1 MDLPR
6 FLNRGEKNRAPRAAG
21 AEKSSRRVRHAGAD
35 QSFIDP
41 AVLQKLS
48 NLQLVAKVV
57 VEGFLAGLHRSPY
70 HGFSVD
76 FAEYRE
82 YCEGDDLR
90 TVDWNVFGRSD
101 RYYVKKYEGE
111 TNTALHFLLDVSG
124 SMSYGS
130 GDVSKLDYARFLVAS
145 LSYFAFRQKDAV
157 GLYVFDQQVRE
168 FLPPRLRRTHM
179 HQLLSLLKGAN
190 AGGAT
195 GWHRPLEK
203 VAHLASRRGMIVMVS
218 DFYSDLDDLFRGTRF
233 FQSRGHEVVLFQVL
247 DPYEL
252 EFPFEGP
259 LLLEDAE
266 TEDRVMVVPQA
277 TRKTYLDNFQQHQER
292 LRESAASTGIDW
304 MLVRTD
310 QPLDEALLRYLKA
323 RHRKNK

>member
-1 MDLPR
+1 MDLLK
-6 FLNRGEKNRAPRAAG
+6 FLNRGEKNPQPQAG
-21 AEKSSRRVRHAGAD
+21 KVEPSPRRVRYAGAQ

-41 AVLQKLS
+41 TVLQMLS

-57 VEGFLAGLHRSPY
+57 VEGFLSGLHRSPY

-82 YCEGDDLR
+82 YSEGDDLR
-90 TVDWNVFGRSD
+90 TVDWNVFARSD

-130 GDVSKLDYARFLVAS
+130 GSVSKLDYARFLVAS
-145 LSYFAFRQKDAV
+145 LAYFASRQKDAV
-157 GLYVFDQQVRE
+157 GLYIFDQQIRE

-179 HQLLSLLKGAN
+179 HQFLTLLKTAKA
-190 AGGAT
+190 AGTT
-195 GWHRPLEK
+195 GWNRPLER
-203 VAHLASRRGMIVMVS
+203 VAQLASRRGMIVMVS
-218 DFYSDLDDLFRGTRF
+218 DFYSDLEDLFRGARF
-233 FQSRGHEVVLFQVL
+233 FQSRGNEVILFQVL

-259 LLLEDAE
+259 VLLEDVE

-277 TRKTYLDNFQQHQER
+277 TRKAYLENFQQHQER
-292 LRESAASTGIDW
+292 LREGAATAGIDYKV
-304 MLVRTD
+304 VRTD
-310 QPLDEALLRYLKA
+310 QPLDETLLHYLKA
-323 RHRKNK
+323 RHRRIK